1 MSPEEPTVPEE
12 VRRLVGERE
21 DARAARDFARADA
34 LRDRIRAAGF
44 EVVDT
49 PTGPSVAARAE
60 EVDAQ
65 RGPYRRSVDVP
76 SLLGEE
82 PSVDVSVQWVVQ
94 GWPEDVRRGI
104 EAFGRT
110 GAGTSCAHVVVDAT
124 GASWPEGTD
133 VVRFDPEAGW
143 AAARNAGLRRST
155 GHVAVLV
162 DGSIEPSGD
171 ALAPLSAALA
181 DPSVGVTGPFGIVT
195 DHHLHHFHES
205 DGPEVDAVEGY
216 LMALRREL
224 IVEGL
229 RFDEKF
235 RFYRSADIELSF
247 QVKARGLRATVTEL
261 PVTRHEHRMWANTP
275 EEQRERWSKR
285 NYYRFLDRWRGRT
298 DLLVDPDRPPGSEG

>member
-1 MSPEEPTVPEE
+1 MKEVPGE

-21 DARAARDFARADA
+21 DARATRDFARADA

-44 EVVDT
+44 EVTDT
-49 PTGPSVAARAE
+49 PVGPSIAARAE
-60 EVDAQ
+60 EEEVEPE
-65 RGPYRRSVDVP
+65 PYRRSEDVP
-76 SLLGEE
+76 SVLEEE

-110 GAGTSCAHVVVDAT
+110 GAPASCAHVVVDVT
-124 GASWPEGTD
+124 GSSWPEGTD

-143 AAARNAGLRRST
+143 AAARNAGLRRAA
-155 GHVAVLV
+155 GRVVAIV
-162 DGSIEPSGD
+162 DGSIEPTGD
-171 ALAPLSAALA
+171 ALAPLVTALA

-205 DGPEVDAVEGY
+205 GGPEVDAVESY
-216 LMALRREL
+216 LMAIRREL
-224 IVEGL
+224 VLAGL

-247 QVKARGLRATVTEL
+247 QVKAGGLRATVTEV
-261 PVTRHEHRMWANTP
+261 PVTRHEHRMWEHTP

-298 DLLVDPDRPPGSEG
+298 DLLVDPERSPGSSG